1 MTDTAEHDIAA
12 ALQEVQDRIAAA
24 ARDAGR
30 DPAEVSLIAVSK
42 THPAD
47 RIRPAID
54 AGQRVFG
61 ENRVQ
66 EAEDKWPA
74 LKAAFPDTEL
84 HMIGGLQSRKVAP
97 AVALFDV
104 IHSIDREKVAAAAA
118 RAMAEQDRRPAC
130 FIQVNTGEEPQKS
143 GIAPQDADAFIERCR
158 SVHDL
163 PLAGLMCIP
172 PADQEPAPHFALL
185 AKIAERNG
193 LKGLSMGMSAD
204 YEVAIRFGATLVR
217 VGTAIFGNRT
227 PVA

>member
-1 MTDTAEHDIAA
+1 MTEPAEHDIAR
-12 ALQEVQDRIAAA
+12 ALQEVRDRIDAA

-47 RIRPAID
+47 HIRPAID
-54 AGQRVFG
+54 AGQRIFG

-74 LKAAFPDTEL
+74 LKADFPDTEL

-118 RAMAEQDRRPAC
+118 RAMAELGRRPAC

-143 GIAPQDADAFIERCR
+143 GVVPADADAFIERCR
-158 SVHDL
+158 EVHDL

-193 LKGLSMGMSAD
+193 LRGLSMGMSAD
-204 YEVAIRFGATLVR
+204 YEVAIQFGATLVR
-217 VGTAIFGNRT
+217 VGTAIFGHRA
-227 PVA
+227 PIV